1 MFSGLSNYLKKI
13 LPKRLFYRALLIVAI
28 PVLVLQLVITIVFF
42 DSLWIKTN
50 KGMTRTL
57 VNEISTFIEA
67 YESEQENKQELL
79 DLFSIFLDLN
89 IEFTNN
95 EKLQNTDTE
104 RWFSPIDRTLRR
116 ELKSKFG
123 LNEYWFDTTSYKE
136 LIDLRIKY
144 EDGYF
149 KFLVP
154 KDRVASS
161 SARIF
166 ALWITVPAI
175 IMVIISLIFLKNQT
189 RPITNLARAAER
201 FGKGENIEE
210 FKPSGALEIRQAGHE
225 FDKMRKR
232 IERHINQRTE
242 MLSGISHDL
251 RTPLTRMKL
260 QLAFIKD
267 KETVNKL
274 TEDIN
279 EMEKMLNEYLQFTS
293 SSYVEKDEMFNLSE
307 LISEVIEKYNNENI
321 SQNLFNGVNNAF
333 AEKAGDGVNILTKEV
348 DTLPN
353 IAKNYSEENVSWV
366 AVGDENYGEGS
377 SREHAAMEPRF
388 RGCKV
393 VLVKSFARIH
403 EANLKKQGILPLV
416 FEDKND
422 YEKIEQFDK
431 MTIGSLKDIAVDTP
445 VEIILE
451 KENGETETIEANH
464 SLSEDQIAWF
474 FAGSALNYIKSK

>member
-1 MFSGLSNYLKKI
+1 MFSGLSNFFKNI

-28 PVLVLQLVITIVFF
+28 PVIVLQLVITIVFF

-67 YESEQENKQELL
+67 YENEKTKKQELV
-79 DLFSIFLDLN
+79 DLFSLFLDLN
-89 IEFTNN
+89 IEFIKN
-95 EKLQNTDTE
+95 EKLQNKEDE

-123 LNEYWFDTTSYKE
+123 LNNYWFDTTVYKE

-144 EDGYF
+144 EEGYF

-166 ALWITVPAI
+166 ALWITVPAF
-175 IMVIISLIFLKNQT
+175 IMIVISLIFLKNQT
-189 RPITNLARAAER
+189 RPIINLARAAER
-201 FGKGENIEE
+201 FGKGEEIEE

-260 QLAFIKD
+260 QLAFMKD
-267 KETVNKL
+267 KESEKKL

-279 EMEKMLNEYLQFTS
+279 EMEKCLMNIC
-293 SSYVEKDEMFNLSE
+293 NLPVRH
-307 LISEVIEKYNNENI
+307 I
-321 SQNLFNGVNNAF
+321 
-333 AEKAGDGVNILTKEV
+333 
-348 DTLPN
+348 
-353 IAKNYSEENVSWV
+353 
-366 AVGDENYGEGS
+366 
-377 SREHAAMEPRF
+377 
-388 RGCKV
+388 
-393 VLVKSFARIH
+393 
-403 EANLKKQGILPLV
+403 LKKMKCLIYQ
-416 FEDKND
+416 N
-422 YEKIEQFDK
+422 
-431 MTIGSLKDIAVDTP
+431 
-445 VEIILE
+445 
-451 KENGETETIEANH
+451 
-464 SLSEDQIAWF
+464 
-474 FAGSALNYIKSK
+474 